1 VAEEPQHKRWARAGI
16 RLVRTQRGWIY
27 VHLAQTGSGWLNEFD
42 SQGKLVKTEQVYW
55 DEERHPSFLDVDLP
69 SGLASLGL
77 ERDEA
82 QGLSADLLS
91 GVKPLASPPSSRLE
105 AVKFYAAFFPLMLGG
120 WVLALALLI
129 WVVLTQVL

>member
-1 VAEEPQHKRWARAGI
+1 
-16 RLVRTQRGWIY
+16 
-27 VHLAQTGSGWLNEFD
+27 VHLAETGSAWLNQFD

-55 DEERHPSFLDVDLP
+55 DEERHPSFLDVDLA

-82 QGLSADLLS
+82 EGVSAGLRSD
-91 GVKPLASPPSSRLE
+91 VTPLASPPSSRLE
-105 AVKFYAAFFPLMLGG
+105 ALKFYAAFFPLVLGG

-129 WVVLTQVL
+129 LVLVTQVF